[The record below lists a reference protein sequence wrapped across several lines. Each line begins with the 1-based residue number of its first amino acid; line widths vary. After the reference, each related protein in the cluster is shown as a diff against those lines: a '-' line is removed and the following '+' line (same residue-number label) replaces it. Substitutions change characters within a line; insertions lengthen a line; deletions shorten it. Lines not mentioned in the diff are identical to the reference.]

1 MEIDKLPAGANPPHE
16 VNVVIEV
23 PLRSDPDKV

>member
-1 MEIDKLPAGANPPHE
+1 VDIRKVPIGANPPLE

-23 PLRSDPDKV
+23 PLRSDPIK